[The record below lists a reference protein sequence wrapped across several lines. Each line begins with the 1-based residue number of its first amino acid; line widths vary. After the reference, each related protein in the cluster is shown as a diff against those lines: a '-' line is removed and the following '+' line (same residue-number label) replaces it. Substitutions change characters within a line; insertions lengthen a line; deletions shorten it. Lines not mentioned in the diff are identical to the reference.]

1 MGTVS
6 TSISSIVSDCA
17 RSRTLPAKKRQGHA
31 AISRHKRW
39 PPVRRQV
46 SEALTFCTM
55 GSARIQK
62 PGWLH
67 MSVKPVCQ
75 CESSG
80 GAAPRSRVSM
90 RNVSESPSWHHHCP
104 SPTLLPWI
112 AQGSRCL
119 TLIRQALLALD
130 RLPDLKDC
138 PGVRPCRPALHGE
151 IEISAKTRNN
161 LQRKIWAALSAFF
174 NIIPSLFCRS

>member
-55 GSARIQK
+55 GSARIRK

-67 MSVKPVCQ
+67 MPVKPVCQ

-80 GAAPRSRVSM
+80 AAAPRSRVSM
-90 RNVSESPSWHHHCP
+90 HNVSESPSWHHHCP

-138 PGVRPCRPALHGE
+138 PDVLPCRPPLHRG
-151 IEISAKTRNN
+151 KPRDF
-161 LQRKIWAALSAFF
+161 RKDKE
-174 NIIPSLFCRS
+174 